1 MKSSIFDAATSLS
14 QSPSLTELVK
24 GFQNCVEG
32 FGFGSFAY
40 LNTRYNVNK
49 NQDLPVLATYSDA
62 WLDEYLQQGYLRKD
76 PVIKFSPSALIPFKW
91 HDITQPSN
99 VVMQAAK
106 QYSCGHGLTIPIH
119 GPYGELAIVSASGSE
134 SSSEV
139 DRLVQDYLPDVQFL
153 AFYLHQQAKALAN
166 EPKDIKIHLSPR
178 ENEVLAW
185 TAQGK
190 SSWEIGQILGLAERT
205 INQYIHSCFR
215 KLEVHNKHH
224 CVAKAL
230 IKGLI
235 TL

>member
-1 MKSSIFDAATSLS
+1 MKSSIFDAATSIS
-14 QSPSLTELVK
+14 QSSSLTNLTNV
-24 GFQNCVEG
+24 FQECIEE

-40 LNTRYNVNK
+40 LNTRYNVDK
-49 NQDLPVLATYSDA
+49 SKDLPVLATYSDQ
-62 WLDEYLQQGYLRKD
+62 WLDEYLQQGYISKD
-76 PVIKFSPSALIPFKW
+76 PVIKFSPSALVPFKW
-91 HDITQPSN
+91 HDITHPSDS
-99 VVMQAAK
+99 VMQAAN
-106 QYSCGHGLTIPIH
+106 QHNHGHGLTIPIH
-119 GPYGELAIVSASGSE
+119 GPFGELAIVSASGST

-139 DRLVQDYLPDVQFL
+139 DKLVYDCLPDIQFL
-153 AFYLHQQAKALAN
+153 AFYLHQRAKALAN
-166 EPKDIKIHLSPR
+166 ENKDIKIHLSPR

-230 IKGLI
+230 INGLI